1 MSGEGWSIQ
10 CLIAGVVVQVKS
22 DSSACREDMHKF
34 LCLYQQVDSNDVS
47 LTFCVIKQ
55 SHGFDFILSDSIGAH
70 THLWFSADEREVS
83 AALEIHFYSQ
93 LIQYL
98 DPEIVSIHAAVLN
111 IAEQACMFAGVSGA
125 GKSSICTAGLLTGA
139 KYLSDEFALLDQQGA
154 IHPFPRPMQWEFAT
168 HPAFKR
174 EDIQNSGLISA
185 DYFDFPDASGN
196 IARCHLWHPQHIQR
210 EPLPLNYVVL
220 HQYSSTL
227 EKAELT
233 EIARHEALVELPQ
246 HLHVQRGLAKD
257 LPMLNQRIAKDCRFF
272 RLGFPDVFEAWAL
285 IEDEVTKSLSGNV

>member
-1 MSGEGWSIQ
+1 MG
-10 CLIAGVVVQVKS
+10 
-22 DSSACREDMHKF
+22 KF
-34 LCLYQQVDSNDVS
+34 LCLYQQVGSNDVS
-47 LTFCVIKQ
+47 LTFRVIKQ
-55 SHGFDFILSDSIGAH
+55 NHGFDFILTDSSGTH

-98 DPEIVSIHAAVLN
+98 DPAIVSIHAAVLS

-139 KYLSDEFALLDQQGA
+139 KYLSDEFALLDQEGA

-185 DYFDFPDASGN
+185 DYFDFPDTSGN

-210 EPLPLNYVVL
+210 EPLPLNYVIL

-227 EKAELT
+227 AKAELT

-257 LPMLNQRIAKDCRFF
+257 LPMLNQRIGKDCRFF
-272 RLGFPDVFEAWAL
+272 RLGFPDVFDAWAL
-285 IEDEVTKSLSGNV
+285 IEEEVIRSSSGNV